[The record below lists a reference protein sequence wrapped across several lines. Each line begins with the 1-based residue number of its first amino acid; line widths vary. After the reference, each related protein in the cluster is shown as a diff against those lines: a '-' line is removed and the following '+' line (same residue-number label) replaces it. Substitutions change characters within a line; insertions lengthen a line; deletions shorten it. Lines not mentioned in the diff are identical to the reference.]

1 LTGLS
6 RSPFPSAR
14 NPAFQVRSESD
25 AVDLDT
31 FQTVLT
37 EGFVPIKAL
46 LDELSPASHFFQ
58 PVIPAFQVKSELD
71 ANDFETFRT
80 LLTDFKKGSIP
91 IEALLDG
98 VVPLFASKDRWNLLA
113 GFGTIIKP
121 ADRPLLQRKIEAV
134 KRRRAS
140 MGPSEIGASHEKARD
155 CGPQRDHN
163 SRRAESAPSG
173 RTLDSQIKKNGLDD
187 DLDGSVGQPSSAG
200 VGEGRRAPLST
211 GNGAYA
217 RTIVQDSVDKK
228 SSQEV
233 PKGRTCASCQ
243 KRPPDKAFKA
253 ACGHICCYTC
263 WLKIVDRTKMCPT
276 CGSRVNKAAL
286 QKLYF

>member
-1 LTGLS
+1 M
-6 RSPFPSAR
+6 
-14 NPAFQVRSESD
+14 
-25 AVDLDT
+25 
-31 FQTVLT
+31 
-37 EGFVPIKAL
+37 
-46 LDELSPASHFFQ
+46 
-58 PVIPAFQVKSELD
+58 D

-80 LLTDFKKGSIP
+80 LLTDFKKGSVP

-98 VVPLFASKDRWNLLA
+98 VVPLFASKERWNLLA

-134 KRRRAS
+134 KRRRANV
-140 MGPSEIGASHEKARD
+140 GPNEPETSDEKVKDRSSQ
-155 CGPQRDHN
+155 GGRGSQRDDV
-163 SRRAESAPSG
+163 SQRAMASA
-173 RTLDSQIKKNGLDD
+173 SQVKTDGLDYECE
-187 DLDGSVGQPSSAG
+187 GRVGQPSSAG
-200 VGEGRRAPLST
+200 VGEGRRAPSNT

-263 WLKIVDRTKMCPT
+263 WLKVVDRTKMCPT